1 MTDRLT
7 HGEWCEA
14 VADGRL
20 FGQACADCGAVQG
33 TPKAA
38 CPHCGSRELETVQLP
53 TDGVIYT
60 ETTINVPPSGVD
72 ERGYQVA
79 VVEVGEARVMG
90 RLVDQDVDIGD
101 AVVLSGYDEDSEGNV
116 TPRFEAA

>member
-1 MTDRLT
+1 MTDRLS
-7 HGEWCEA
+7 HAEWCEA
-14 VADGRL
+14 VVDGRL
-20 FGQACADCGAVQG
+20 FGQSCADCGAVQG

-38 CPHCGSRELETVQLP
+38 CPHCGSLSLETVQLP
-53 TDGVIYT
+53 AEGEVYT
-60 ETTINVPPSGVD
+60 ETTVNVPPSGID

-79 VVEVGEARVMG
+79 VVDIGEARVMG

-101 AVVLSGYDEDSEGNV
+101 RVVLSGYDEDQEGNV

>member
-7 HGEWCEA
+7 HGDWCEA

-20 FGQACADCGAVQG
+20 FGLSCPTCGAVQG

-38 CPHCGSRELETVQLP
+38 CPHCGSRGLETVQLP
-53 TDGVIYT
+53 TEGEVYT
-60 ETTINVPPSGVD
+60 ETTINVPPSGIE

-79 VVEVGEARVMG
+79 VVQFGAARVIG

-101 AVVLSGYDEDSEGNV
+101 TVRLSGYDEDQEGNV
-116 TPRFEAA
+116 TPRFEST